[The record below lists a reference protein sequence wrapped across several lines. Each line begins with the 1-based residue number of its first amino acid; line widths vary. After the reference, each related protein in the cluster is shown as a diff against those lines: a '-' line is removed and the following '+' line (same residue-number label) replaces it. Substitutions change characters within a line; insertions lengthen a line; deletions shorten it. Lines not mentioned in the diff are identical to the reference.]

1 MRLYT
6 LMPSYKTVKTI
17 VSLCT
22 SLLALTLAHFEYY
35 QAVPVLVGTYLVS
48 DLVFVDEWDMQL
60 HHSIILLFLTSTCTL
75 SPRDYLL
82 ETHAIINLEI
92 STVFLALNHLMQESR
107 PLFFYKVNQYIFLA
121 TFTKYRIWDY
131 YWVFIYRESFPS
143 LPAVAALNGLF
154 ALNIYWFWQICRKAT
169 KSLRTLAPAHKAQK
183 TEVSDPCFSGTN
195 AS

>member
-1 MRLYT
+1 
-6 LMPSYKTVKTI
+6 MPSYRTVKNLL
-17 VSLCT
+17 SLFT
-22 SLLALTLAHFEYY
+22 SLSALTLAHFEYY
-35 QAVPVLVGTYLVS
+35 NTVPVLVGTYLMS
-48 DLVFVDEWDMQL
+48 DLFFVDQWDMQL

-92 STVFLALNHLMQESR
+92 STVFLSLNHLMQESR
-107 PLFFYKVNQYIFLA
+107 PPFFFKANQYIFLV

-143 LPAVAALNGLF
+143 LLAVASLNGLF
-154 ALNIYWFWQICRKAT
+154 ALNLYWFYQICRKAT
-169 KSLRTLAPAHKAQK
+169 KSLHTLAPTHRAQK

>member
-1 MRLYT
+1 
-6 LMPSYKTVKTI
+6 MPSYRTVKNLL
-17 VSLCT
+17 SLFT
-22 SLLALTLAHFEYY
+22 SLSALTLTHFEYY
-35 QAVPVLVGTYLVS
+35 HMVPVLVGTYLMG
-48 DLVFVDEWDMQL
+48 DLFFVDEWDMQL

-92 STVFLALNHLMQESR
+92 STVFLAINHLMQDSR
-107 PLFFYKVNQYIFLA
+107 PALFFKANQYIFLA

-131 YWVFIYRESFPS
+131 YWVFIHRESFPS
-143 LPAVAALNGLF
+143 LPAVVALNGLF
-154 ALNIYWFWQICRKAT
+154 ALNMYWFYLICRKAAR
-169 KSLRTLAPAHKAQK
+169 SLRILAPTHRDQK

>member
-1 MRLYT
+1 
-6 LMPSYKTVKTI
+6 MPSYKTVKTI

-22 SLLALTLAHFEYY
+22 SLSALTLAHFEYY
-35 QAVPVLVGTYLVS
+35 NMVPVLVGTYLMS
-48 DLVFVDEWDMQL
+48 DLFFVDQLDMQI
-60 HHSIILLFLTSTCTL
+60 HHSIVLLFLASTCTL

-92 STVFLALNHLMQESR
+92 STVFLSLNHLMLESR
-107 PLFFYKVNQYIFLA
+107 PPFFYKANQYIFLA

-143 LPAVAALNGLF
+143 KVTIVTLYALF
-154 ALNIYWFWQICRKAT
+154 ALNMYWFYLISKKVA
-169 KSLRTLAPAHKAQK
+169 KSLRILAPTHTAQK

>member
-1 MRLYT
+1 
-6 LMPSYKTVKTI
+6 MPSYKTVKTI

-35 QAVPVLVGTYLVS
+35 QAVPVLVGTYLVG
-48 DLVFVDEWDMQL
+48 DLFFVDEFDMLL

-107 PLFFYKVNQYIFLA
+107 PPFFYKVNQYIFLA

-143 LPAVAALNGLF
+143 LLAVAALNGLF
-154 ALNIYWFWQICRKAT
+154 ALNIYWFYLIYRKAT
-169 KSLRTLAPAHKAQK
+169 KSLHTLAPAHRAQK
-183 TEVSDPCFSGTN
+183 TEVLDPCFSGTN